1 MAAFPLIM
9 VQGNLTEILFRWVP
23 AHPPLVL
30 NILLIPIINLFGLLV
45 FLGYPIGTGVLIWCV
60 YRLTLNGKRKL
71 IHPALIVPI
80 LCNVYIVVQA
90 LPLLEIAQG
99 SQIRPGG
106 WAITTFLPAF
116 AFTIYNVSYAALR
129 LRLHESKVICVI
141 GLLLGLLPIPVMFLS
156 LKMILS
162 IKGLRLER
170 NCLPLRGSGGRAQDE
185 STRASAS
192 RPGFFPAQAF
202 MSSVLIVSNSGLFC

>member
-1 MAAFPLIM
+1 MSTTPITGRPGAPSRRRLTAFWITGVLMAAFPLIM

-71 IHPALIVPI
+71 IHPALIAPI
-80 LCNVYIVVQA
+80 LCNLYIIVQA
-90 LPLLEIAQG
+90 LPLLEIPQG

-162 IKGLRLER
+162 IKGLRLE
-170 NCLPLRGSGGRAQDE
+170 P
-185 STRASAS
+185 
-192 RPGFFPAQAF
+192 
-202 MSSVLIVSNSGLFC
+202 